1 MIISTVSKTVFS
13 CWESLNFFG
22 TLSKLHAIMFLK
34 IKNLYNKHVLTA
46 AFSLPCLEIRSRTE
60 QVIISTQ
67 NSIYSLKVFYF
78 LLYQRWYFLFI
89 SELIFL
95 YACFSDD
102 QKYLCCCR
110 LYACIN
116 TRKFK
121 GLDSRE
127 ITSFPEIKKVIYVA
141 RHFYHHRK

>member
-34 IKNLYNKHVLTA
+34 IKNLYNKKALTA

-60 QVIISTQ
+60 EVINSTQ
-67 NSIYSLKVFYF
+67 KSIYSLKVFYF
-78 LLYQRWYFLFI
+78 LLYRHRYFLFV
-89 SELIFL
+89 SELIFNTRV
-95 YACFSDD
+95 SDD
-102 QKYLCCCR
+102 QKYLCCRR
-110 LYACIN
+110 LYACVN
-116 TRKFK
+116 TQKFK

-127 ITSFPEIKKVIYVA
+127 ITSFPEIKKVIYMA
-141 RHFYHHRK
+141 RHFNHHQK